1 MKHLQKT
8 SLLLITIFVLHA
20 CSMQKRLYN
29 KGFYTSKHQPVK
41 KIASDKDTLP
51 SVAINHVKVKSK
63 NENLVVTN
71 SKFITI
77 PPVLVAG
84 CDTIVLRSGA
94 RIVANVSEIN
104 QSQIKFKNCGS
115 PYEAAIALKK
125 ADVSHILFANGTK
138 ETFTTSATSDED
150 KYIPQN
156 ISPDQNY
163 GSSGSQYR
171 GNKSYGDKKQNG
183 FATAGFIVGLVS
195 HPLTLI
201 TLFVELLLSVGSGT
215 GFAFSWLYLPL
226 VIALLGL
233 IFSIVAI
240 VQISQ
245 NKETQ
250 KGLVFA
256 ILGLVFSL
264 ILLAIFIAIYLT
276 IV

>member
-1 MKHLQKT
+1 
-8 SLLLITIFVLHA
+8 
-20 CSMQKRLYN
+20 MQKRLYN
-29 KGFYTSKHQPVK
+29 KGFYTSKHPSAK
-41 KIASDKDTLP
+41 KITIDKDTLP
-51 SVAINHVKVKSK
+51 SVAINHVKTKSK
-63 NENLVVTN
+63 NENLVVSN
-71 SKFITI
+71 SKFITT
-77 PPVLVAG
+77 PPILLAG

-94 RIVANVSEIN
+94 RIVANVNEIN

-115 PYEAAIALKK
+115 PYEAPIAIKK

-138 ETFTTSATSDED
+138 ETFTTSSPDED

-163 GSSGSQYR
+163 GTSGSQYGQGAR
-171 GNKSYGDKKQNG
+171 NRSYGDKKQNG

-201 TLFVELLLSVGSGT
+201 TLLVELLLGVAAGT
-215 GFAFSWLYLPL
+215 FSFSWLYLPL
-226 VIALLGL
+226 VVALIAFIL
-233 IFSIVAI
+233 SIVAI

-245 NKETQ
+245 NKESQ

-264 ILLAIFIAIYLT
+264 ILLAIFIVIYLT
-276 IV
+276 LP

>member
-1 MKHLQKT
+1 MKHLQKI
-8 SLLLITIFVLHA
+8 SLLIIAILFLQA

-29 KGFYTSKHQPVK
+29 KGFYTSKHQSTK
-41 KIASDKDTLP
+41 KITTDKDTLP
-51 SVAINHVKVKSK
+51 SIAVNHVKVKSK

-71 SKFITI
+71 SKFIAM
-77 PPVLVAG
+77 PPVLLAG
-84 CDTIVLRSGA
+84 CDTIILRSGA
-94 RIVANVSEIN
+94 RIVANISEIN

-125 ADVSHILFANGTK
+125 TDVSHILFANGTK
-138 ETFTTSATSDED
+138 ETFTTSSSSDED

-156 ISPDQNY
+156 ISPDPV
-163 GSSGSQYR
+163 GSQYNG

-183 FATAGFIVGLVS
+183 FATAGFILGLLS

-201 TLFVELLLSVGSGT
+201 TLIAELWINTGSGVS
-215 GFAFSWLYLPL
+215 FAFSWLYLPL
-226 VIALLGL
+226 VVALVAFIL
-233 IFSIVAI
+233 SIVAI

-256 ILGLVFSL
+256 ILGLLFST

-276 IV
+276 IP